1 MMINPL
7 ENKVVVITGAQGG
20 LGNFMTEGF
29 LTAGTAV
36 VGVARSI
43 QQSAFSH
50 PKFLALPADLTRGDS
65 SKELAANVI
74 AKFGRIDVLVH
85 VMGGFAG
92 GELIDDTDDATWDKM
107 MNLNVRSAFNIT
119 RAVLPHMRKAK
130 QGRVI
135 AIGARSAVEPKAY
148 LSAYCASKAALV
160 SLIRTVALEGKDD
173 GITANVILPGTM
185 DTPANRADS
194 PSADPSKW
202 VPPSKV
208 ARLAL
213 WLASNEASEISG
225 ALIPVYGAGL

>member
-1 MMINPL
+1 MSEL
-7 ENKVVVITGAQGG
+7 GQKVALITGASGG
-20 LGNFMTEGF
+20 LGNFVTEAF
-29 LTAGTAV
+29 LAAGATV
-36 VGVARSI
+36 IGVARSI
-43 QQSAFSH
+43 QPAAF
-50 PKFLALPADLTRGDS
+50 ADPRFVAMPVDL
-65 SKELAANVI
+65 SKGEATKEMVEAAI
-74 AKFGRIDVLVH
+74 QRFEKIDMLVH

-107 MNLNVRSAFNIT
+107 MNLNLRSAFNIC
-119 RAVLPHMRKAK
+119 RAVLPHMRKVK

-185 DTPANRADS
+185 DTPANRTDS
-194 PSADPSKW
+194 PSADFSKW
-202 VPPSKV
+202 VPPAKV
-208 ARLAL
+208 ASLAL
-213 WLASNEASEISG
+213 WLASAEASQISG

>member
-1 MMINPL
+1 MSEL
-7 ENKVVVITGAQGG
+7 TKKVALVTGANGG
-20 LGNFMTEGF
+20 LGNFVTEVF
-29 LTAGTAV
+29 LAAGATV

-43 QQSAFSH
+43 QPSAFPD
-50 PKFLALPADLTRGDS
+50 PKFVAMPADL
-65 SKELAANVI
+65 SKGEAAKATI
-74 AKFGRIDVLVH
+74 EAAIQRFERIDILVH

-92 GELIDDTDDATWDKM
+92 GELIDNTDDATWDKM
-107 MNLNVRSAFNIT
+107 MNLNLRSAFNIC
-119 RAVLPHMRKAK
+119 RAVLPHMRKVK
-130 QGRVI
+130 RGRVI

-148 LSAYCASKAALV
+148 LSAYCASKAAMV
-160 SLIRTVALEGKDD
+160 SLIRTVALEGKDE

-194 PSADPSKW
+194 PSADFSKW

-213 WLASNEASEISG
+213 WLASEEASEMSG

>member
-1 MMINPL
+1 MSEL
-7 ENKVVVITGAQGG
+7 SKKVALITGASGG
-20 LGNFMTEGF
+20 LGNFVTEAF
-29 LTAGTAV
+29 LAAGATV
-36 VGVARSI
+36 IGVARSI
-43 QQSAFSH
+43 QPSAFAD
-50 PKFLALPADLTRGDS
+50 PKFVAMPADL
-65 SKELAANVI
+65 SKGEATKEMAEAAI
-74 AKFGRIDVLVH
+74 QRFEKIDILVH

-107 MNLNVRSAFNIT
+107 MNLNLRSAYNIC

-130 QGRVI
+130 RGRVI

-194 PSADPSKW
+194 PSADFSKW
-202 VPPSKV
+202 VPPANV
-208 ARLAL
+208 ASLAL
-213 WLASNEASEISG
+213 WLASEEASQVSG

>member
-1 MMINPL
+1 MTKLINEVAL
-7 ENKVVVITGAQGG
+7 ITGASGG
-20 LGNFMTEGF
+20 LGNFVTEAF
-29 LTAGTAV
+29 LAAGATV

-43 QQSAFSH
+43 QPSAFSD
-50 PKFLALPADLTRGDS
+50 PRFIAMPADL
-65 SKELAANVI
+65 SKGEATKEMVDVAMQRFE
-74 AKFGRIDVLVH
+74 KIDLLVH

-107 MNLNVRSAFNIT
+107 MNLNLRSAFNIC
-119 RAVLPHMRKAK
+119 RAVLPHMRKVK
-130 QGRVI
+130 RGRVI

-185 DTPANRADS
+185 DTPANRTDS
-194 PSADPSKW
+194 PSADFSKW
-202 VPPSKV
+202 VPPAKV
-208 ARLAL
+208 ASLAL
-213 WLASNEASEISG
+213 WLASEEASQVSG

>member
-1 MMINPL
+1 MSEL
-7 ENKVVVITGAQGG
+7 TKKVALVTGANGG
-20 LGNFMTEGF
+20 LGNFVTEVF
-29 LTAGTAV
+29 LAAGATV

-43 QQSAFSH
+43 QPSAFPDS
-50 PKFLALPADLTRGDS
+50 KFVAMPADL
-65 SKELAANVI
+65 SKGEAAKATI
-74 AKFGRIDVLVH
+74 EAAIQRFERIDILVH

-92 GELIDDTDDATWDKM
+92 GELIDNTDDATWDKM
-107 MNLNVRSAFNIT
+107 MNLNLRSAFNIC
-119 RAVLPHMRKAK
+119 RAVLPHMRKVK
-130 QGRVI
+130 RGRVI

-148 LSAYCASKAALV
+148 LSAYCASKAAMV
-160 SLIRTVALEGKDD
+160 SLIRTVALEGKDE

-194 PSADPSKW
+194 PSADFSKW

-213 WLASNEASEISG
+213 WLASEEASEMSG